1 MSDLK
6 LFSVGEQWDWDRY
19 INLQM
24 NYNYFE
30 HVAKS
35 CFKTEYDKV
44 THYNDIKE
52 LYRHDS
58 NCDMAIR
65 FDNCF
70 AKTNLETMLNSN
82 IANIIEQTILKGFKV
97 LIYVPTE
104 SFTIQ
109 DLRSFSKYFRSH
121 VREKLHYANCNPNI
135 FDYDVFGLNL
145 HFVDYFSIWSSTG
158 NIHWTSQV
166 NYSKPKKDFI
176 SLALRMAPGKRLILD
191 TIKNAGLYSNGY
203 ITDENSTIDDL
214 NVDNGRYVI
223 RSMTNEYEKHPNFM
237 NITPWTRAVSFELL
251 IEDTEPESPIYTSEK
266 IYRTMYNKLPF
277 IVFAK
282 KGFLQLLKDLGYK
295 TFDTVFDESY
305 DKIEDRKERAEF
317 ISKEMKKFCD
327 LTETEKQHKIEN
339 ALDIIEHNYNH
350 LTNPKNIGLIHS
362 KPINSQ

>member
-1 MSDLK
+1 MSNLK

-35 CFKTEYDKV
+35 CFKKEYDKV
-44 THYNDIKE
+44 THYNDIKD

-58 NCDMAIR
+58 DCDIAVR

-70 AKTNLETMLNSN
+70 AKINLETMLNSA
-82 IANIIEQTILKGFKV
+82 ILLLLEQTISNGHNV

-104 SFTIQ
+104 SFTKQ
-109 DLRSFSKYFRSH
+109 DIRSCSRYFRSNI
-121 VREKLHYANCNPNI
+121 RTKLHYANCNPNI
-135 FDYDVFGLNL
+135 FEYKDCGMNL
-145 HFVDYFSIWSSTG
+145 HYVDYFSIWSSTG

-176 SLALRMAPGKRLILD
+176 ALALRMAPGKKIMLD
-191 TIKNAGLYSNGY
+191 LIKNADLYNNGY
-203 ITDENSTIDDL
+203 ITDENSTIDNLD
-214 NVDNGRYVI
+214 VDNGRYII
-223 RSMTNEYEKHPNFM
+223 RSMTDEYEKHPNFM

-295 TFDTVFDESY
+295 TFETIFDESY
-305 DKIEDRKERAEF
+305 DNIEDRKERAEF
-317 ISKEMKKFCD
+317 IAKEIKRFCD
-327 LTETEKQHKIEN
+327 LTETEKQHKIKN
-339 ALDIIEHNYNH
+339 ALDIIEYNYNH
-350 LTNPKNIGLIHS
+350 LTNPKKIGLIHS